1 MAFKVPHV
9 LATEEA
15 QGPQEAIVDCVTREN
30 AARIS
35 CSFQFWSNFYAVLQY
50 FIDPSVIIFPILM
63 TLLFDSGEML

>member
-1 MAFKVPHV
+1 M
-9 LATEEA
+9 EEA

-50 FIDPSVIIFPILM
+50 FIDPSAPLLKLVIISPILIN
-63 TLLFDSGEML
+63 LIFDSGEML

>member
-1 MAFKVPHV
+1 M
-9 LATEEA
+9 EEA

-50 FIDPSVIIFPILM
+50 FSMIIFPILM